1 MCPHPH
7 DGQLTGWANG
17 AERCPGE
24 NAVAGTTQFSDTID
38 VAAWIDRSRI
48 SALQVT
54 VFALCFLLSAL
65 DGFDSQIIGFVA
77 PAVIHDFHVAR
88 VEMSG
93 VFAAGVVGLFIGSAV
108 IAPFADR
115 IGRKRVMVGSALLF
129 GAMSLA
135 TAGAHSLTSLFW
147 LRLLTGV
154 GIGGALPNG
163 IALTAEYLPAR
174 RRAALTM
181 AMFVG
186 FPLGLTVGGVLA
198 AWMVPSYGW
207 RILFTIGGVLPIG
220 LAMVLLAALPESIR
234 FLATRGDRDDAVRR
248 ILGRID
254 PAARFAPG
262 ARFAMR
268 EERVTGVPVAHL
280 FLEGRGLGTTL
291 LWIIFFMSLL
301 DVFFMSSWMPT
312 VLSGAGG
319 LSVHD
324 AVIAVTLVQAGGAL
338 AAIVL
343 GPVVDR
349 LGFFAVLLPLYLMGT
364 VAVAILGQGGGSHAQ
379 ATVVMIASFGAG
391 FGVLGGQTTANV
403 LAATFYPT
411 TIRATGVGWALG
423 VGRFGSIVGPL
434 LGGLLIHLRWD
445 NPSLFLAAAVPSLI
459 ATLAVAAL
467 ALTNRTRVAA
477 QAGMA
482 TAGPILHP

>member
-1 MCPHPH
+1 M
-7 DGQLTGWANG
+7 GRANV
-17 AERCPGE
+17 AERRPGE
-24 NAVAGTTQFSDTID
+24 IDVAGTTQRSEPID

-48 SALQVT
+48 SPLQLMA
-54 VFALCFLLSAL
+54 FALCFLLSGL

-77 PAVIHDFHVAR
+77 PAVIRDFHVAR
-88 VEMSG
+88 VQMSG
-93 VFAAGVVGLFIGSAV
+93 VFAAGVIGLFIGSAV
-108 IAPFADR
+108 IAPLADR
-115 IGRKRVMVGSALLF
+115 IGRKRVMIGSALLF
-129 GAMSLA
+129 GTMSLA
-135 TAGAHSLTSLFW
+135 TAYANSLTVMFW

-163 IALTAEYLPAR
+163 IALTAEYLPTR

-186 FPLGLTVGGVLA
+186 FPLGLTVGGLLA
-198 AWMVPSYGW
+198 AWAVPTYGW
-207 RILFTIGGVLPIG
+207 RIMFTVGGVLPIA
-220 LAMVLLAALPESIR
+220 LAAVLAAALPESIR
-234 FLATRGDRDDAVRR
+234 FLAARQDRDDAVRR

-262 ARFAMR
+262 AHFAMR

-324 AVIAVTLVQAGGAL
+324 AVIAVTLVQGGGAL
-338 AAIVL
+338 AALVL

-349 LGFFAVLLPLYLMGT
+349 LGFFAVLLPLYLVGT
-364 VAVAILGQGGGSHAQ
+364 VAVATLGRGGGSPSQ
-379 ATVVMIASFGAG
+379 ATVVMIASFAAG

-403 LAATFYPT
+403 LAATYYPT

-459 ATLAVAAL
+459 ATVAVLAL

-477 QAGMA
+477 RAGMA
-482 TAGPILHP
+482 DVGEVLHP

>member
-1 MCPHPH
+1 M
-7 DGQLTGWANG
+7 
-17 AERCPGE
+17 
-24 NAVAGTTQFSDTID
+24 AGTTQTSDTID
-38 VAAWIDRSRI
+38 VAAWIDRNRI
-48 SALQVT
+48 SPLQIT
-54 VFALCFLLSAL
+54 VFALCFLLSGL

-77 PAVIHDFHVAR
+77 PAVIRDLHVAR
-88 VEMSG
+88 VQMSG

-115 IGRKRVMVGSALLF
+115 IGRKRVMIGSALMF

-135 TAGAHSLTSLFW
+135 TAFAHSLTSLFW
-147 LRLLTGV
+147 LRLLTGI

-163 IALTAEYLPAR
+163 IALTAEYLPTR

-186 FPLGLTVGGVLA
+186 FPLGLTVGGLLA
-198 AWMVPSYGW
+198 ASMVPTHGW
-207 RILFTIGGVLPIG
+207 RVMFTIGGVLPIA
-220 LAMVLLAALPESIR
+220 LAAVLAAALPESIR
-234 FLATRGDRDDAVRR
+234 FLAARGNRDDAVRR
-248 ILGRID
+248 ILQRIA
-254 PAARFAPG
+254 PAAHFGPG
-262 ARFAMR
+262 THFTIR
-268 EERVTGVPVAHL
+268 EERVTGAPVAHL
-280 FLEGRGLGTTL
+280 FLEGRGLGTGL
-291 LWIIFFMSLL
+291 LWVIFFMSLL

-324 AVIAVTLVQAGGAL
+324 AVIAVTLVQFGGAL
-338 AAIVL
+338 AALVL

-349 LGFFAVLLPLYLMGT
+349 FGFFVVLLPLYLMGT
-364 VAVAILGQGGGSHAQ
+364 VAVAMLGRGGGGPSQ
-379 ATVVMIASFGAG
+379 ATLVMTASFLAG

-403 LAATFYPT
+403 LAATYYPT
-411 TIRATGVGWALG
+411 AIRATGVGWALG
-423 VGRFGSIVGPL
+423 VGRFGSVVGPL

-459 ATLAVAAL
+459 ATLAVTAM
-467 ALTNRTRVAA
+467 ALTGRTRVTP

-482 TAGPILHP
+482 DAAQLLHP